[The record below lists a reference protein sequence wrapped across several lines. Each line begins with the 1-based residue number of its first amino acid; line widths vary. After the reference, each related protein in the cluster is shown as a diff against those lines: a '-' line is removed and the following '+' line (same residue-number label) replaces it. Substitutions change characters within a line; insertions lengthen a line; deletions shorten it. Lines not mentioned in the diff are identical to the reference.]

1 MNDDLL
7 QIEKLNV
14 EYITDDA
21 IVYALND
28 FSLNVKR
35 GEKIGLVG
43 ETGAGKTTL
52 ALSILRLL
60 PKKIGKITSGSIKY
74 ESEELLDK
82 PESYMLG
89 LRGRRIS
96 MIFQDPMTSLNPVKT
111 VGDQVLEVLN
121 LHFPDLSKEEKN
133 AKVDEI
139 FRLVGIPAE
148 RKFEYPHQFS
158 GGMKQRIVI
167 AMALIAE
174 PELLLADEPTTA
186 LDVTIQSQILEL
198 ITKLKKEKNL
208 SIIFITH
215 DLGVI
220 ANMADDIAVMYA
232 GKIVEYGTVE
242 DIFYNPK
249 HPYTWALL
257 ASMPDLNT
265 KEKLDAIPGTPP
277 NMILPPKGD
286 AFAAR
291 NKYAL
296 AIDQEQEP
304 PMFKISETHS
314 AKTWLMHPD
323 APKAVPPAVV
333 IERIQNAYNAMK
345 EAGTLSGP
353 ILDNPYI
360 NKGENEKALKD
371 GTDISKD
378 SKKVK
383 ASKKSTSKVSTKEEK
398 NVATKK
404 TSKSKSKGSDK

>member
-148 RKFEYPHQFS
+148 RKFEYPHQF
-158 GGMKQRIVI
+158 
-167 AMALIAE
+167 
-174 PELLLADEPTTA
+174 
-186 LDVTIQSQILEL
+186 
-198 ITKLKKEKNL
+198 
-208 SIIFITH
+208 
-215 DLGVI
+215 
-220 ANMADDIAVMYA
+220 
-232 GKIVEYGTVE
+232 
-242 DIFYNPK
+242 
-249 HPYTWALL
+249 
-257 ASMPDLNT
+257 
-265 KEKLDAIPGTPP
+265 
-277 NMILPPKGD
+277 
-286 AFAAR
+286 
-291 NKYAL
+291 
-296 AIDQEQEP
+296 
-304 PMFKISETHS
+304 
-314 AKTWLMHPD
+314 
-323 APKAVPPAVV
+323 
-333 IERIQNAYNAMK
+333 
-345 EAGTLSGP
+345 
-353 ILDNPYI
+353 
-360 NKGENEKALKD
+360 
-371 GTDISKD
+371 
-378 SKKVK
+378 
-383 ASKKSTSKVSTKEEK
+383 
-398 NVATKK
+398 
-404 TSKSKSKGSDK
+404 